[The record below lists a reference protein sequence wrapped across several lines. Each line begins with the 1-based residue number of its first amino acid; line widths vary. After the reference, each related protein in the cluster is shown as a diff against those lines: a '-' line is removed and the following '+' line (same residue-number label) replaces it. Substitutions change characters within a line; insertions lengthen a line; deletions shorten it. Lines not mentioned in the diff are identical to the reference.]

1 MSPESRLARYTGST
15 ETSTSTAAATLTIG
29 LWLGRNRFWKIHSG
43 RVCRPG
49 PAVKVVTTISS
60 NDSANASSAPASRA
74 PRRAGNVT
82 RRQVVHGVAPRS
94 IDASSTVPDI
104 RRSRAE
110 ALLTTT
116 TMQKVACPTTN
127 VRNVSPPR
135 NPVNRVF
142 RAIPVTMPGS
152 AIGST
157 TSSDTA
163 SRPKNS

>member
-1 MSPESRLARYTGST
+1 MARYTGRT

-74 PRRAGNVT
+74 PRSAGNVT

-94 IDASSTVPDI
+94 IDASSTEPDI

-116 TMQKVACPTTN
+116 TMQKVACPITSVKK
-127 VRNVSPPR
+127 VRPPR

-142 RAIPVTMPGS
+142 SAIPVTMPGS